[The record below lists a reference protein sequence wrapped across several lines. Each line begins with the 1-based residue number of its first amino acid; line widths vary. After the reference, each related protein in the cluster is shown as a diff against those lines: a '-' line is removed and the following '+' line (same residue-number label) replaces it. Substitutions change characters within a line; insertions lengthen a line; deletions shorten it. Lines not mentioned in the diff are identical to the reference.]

1 MRTRANRLGLWRT
14 LSTGLLVGAAA
25 IMMIPLVGAAGSERL
40 GYDFR
45 TGYLPAAESV
55 RVSGSPYVTPDIET
69 AEGRLPYVYPPLLA
83 IALVPLTALPV
94 DVAAVL
100 GVLGSLAA
108 LIGALA
114 VVGVRDVRCY
124 AAVLVWAPG
133 WNSLEMANV
142 SAGLA
147 LAVALAWRFRASM
160 WRLAIVLGLAIS
172 TKLFLWPLLAW
183 AIATRRFRAAGLA
196 AAIGLVVSTTTWA
209 AIGFEGLTSYPD
221 QLGRIQVED
230 SYSIVGLAT
239 RFGYGSNVGY
249 VLMAIVGGALLG
261 AMVNFGRHGDEL
273 RAFTCAIAAALALTP
288 VVWQHYLVLFAVPLA
303 LARPRFS
310 AIWLL
315 PIVLWMS
322 PRVGNGDGLEPFL
335 PAFVALVILVVLL
348 ARPRD
353 EAPLIQAPRTE
364 GVPISP

>member
-1 MRTRANRLGLWRT
+1 
-14 LSTGLLVGAAA
+14 
-25 IMMIPLVGAAGSERL
+25 MMIPLVGAAGSEKL
-40 GYDFR
+40 GFDFR
-45 TGYLPAAESV
+45 RGYLPAAESV
-55 RVSGSPYVTPDIET
+55 RVGGSPYVSLET
-69 AEGRLPYVYPPLLA
+69 EAADGRLPYVYPPQLA

-100 GVLGSLAA
+100 AFLGSLAA

-133 WNSLEMANV
+133 WNALEMANV
-142 SAGLA
+142 SAALA
-147 LAVALAWRFRASM
+147 LALALAWRFRATI
-160 WRLAIVLGLAIS
+160 WRLAILLGLAIS

-196 AAIGLVVSTTTWA
+196 AAIGLVVSLTAWA
-209 AIGFEGLTSYPD
+209 AIGFEGLISYPD

-230 SYSIVGLAT
+230 SYSIVAMAT
-239 RFGYGSNVGY
+239 RFGYEPNVGH
-249 VLMAIVGGALLG
+249 VLMAIVGVALLG
-261 AMVNFGRHGDEL
+261 AMVNFGRHGDDF
-273 RAFTCAIAAALALTP
+273 RAFTCAIAAALAVTP

-310 AIWLL
+310 VIWLL
-315 PIVLWMS
+315 PIVLWVS
-322 PRVGNGDGLEPFL
+322 PRVGNGDGLEPFM
-335 PAFVALVILVVLL
+335 PAFVVLVLLVVLL

-353 EAPLIQAPRTE
+353 EAPLAQAPRTE
-364 GVPISP
+364 SVPATK